1 MVVIERECTYM
12 RIENTGIENE
22 VVELSHLTD
31 IMEDLGFVL
40 AGQWDYERVTFDR
53 KFENKGDVYYL
64 RVFGY
69 ATEGDVGGSHA
80 MIKLM
85 TPLLGKHYYPHG
97 VEYGEGETFPANVV
111 ATSKSLLSQSKER
124 MDLIK

>member
-1 MVVIERECTYM
+1 MK
-12 RIENTGIENE
+12 IENIGIENE
-22 VVELSHLTD
+22 VVELARLTD

-53 KFENKGDVYYL
+53 KFENKGDTFYL
-64 RVFGY
+64 RLSGY
-69 ATEGDVGGSHA
+69 TVEGDIGGSHA

-97 VEYGEGETFPANVV
+97 VEYGEGENFPSNVV
-111 ATSKSLLSQSKER
+111 ATSKSLLAQAKQR
-124 MDLIK
+124 MDLLK

>member
-1 MVVIERECTYM
+1 M
-12 RIENTGIENE
+12 RMENTGIENE
-22 VVELSHLTD
+22 VVELTRLTD
-31 IMEDLGFVL
+31 ILEDLGFVL

-64 RVFGY
+64 RLQGFAV
-69 ATEGDVGGSHA
+69 EGDIGGKHA

-97 VEYGEGETFPANVV
+97 VEYGEGETFPGNVL
-111 ATSKSLLSQSKER
+111 ATSKSLLSQAKER
-124 MDLIK
+124 MDQAK